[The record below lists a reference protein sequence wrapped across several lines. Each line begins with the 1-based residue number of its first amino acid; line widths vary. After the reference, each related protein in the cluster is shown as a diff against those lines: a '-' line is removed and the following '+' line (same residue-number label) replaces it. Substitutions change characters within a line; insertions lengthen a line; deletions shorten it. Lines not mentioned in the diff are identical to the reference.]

1 MSFLRSD
8 EPSELLPPGSEA
20 STGALV
26 FSHTF
31 LLEQNCLAISSLFKC
46 GN

>member
-31 LLEQNCLAISSLFKC
+31 LLRTKLL